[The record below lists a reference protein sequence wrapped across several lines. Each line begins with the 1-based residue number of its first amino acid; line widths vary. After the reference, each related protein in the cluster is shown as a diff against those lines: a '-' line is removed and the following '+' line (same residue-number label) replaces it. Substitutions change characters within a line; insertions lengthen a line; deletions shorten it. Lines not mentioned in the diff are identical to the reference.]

1 MKLFETPLVQ
11 RHWLLVL
18 VTILAA
24 SGCMTSTVEPTVSE
38 PDGKPMTASES
49 VEELTAEPTD
59 LMGEWCRVKK
69 RMVTKY
75 TVKEGKLRIRSG
87 RSGQLLEVDLTCN
100 DDYTVCEARTI
111 RGWGTPVTEI
121 LRLDGEKMNL
131 TRIWGGAWNDKTYNF
146 TYTRCPKW

>member
-1 MKLFETPLVQ
+1 M
-11 RHWLLVL
+11 
-18 VTILAA
+18 
-24 SGCMTSTVEPTVSE
+24 G
-38 PDGKPMTASES
+38 
-49 VEELTAEPTD
+49 

-69 RMVTKY
+69 RMITQY
-75 TVKEGKLRIRSG
+75 TVEEGKLYIRGGRSG
-87 RSGQLLEVDLTCN
+87 RTHEADLTC
-100 DDYTVCEARTI
+100 DEAYTVCEAKTI

>member
-1 MKLFETPLVQ
+1 MKLFETSLVH
-11 RHWLLVL
+11 RHGLLVL

-24 SGCMTSTVEPTVSE
+24 PGCTTTTVEPTVSE
-38 PDGKPMTASES
+38 PNGKSMAASES
-49 VEELTAEPTD
+49 AEELKAGPTD

-87 RSGQLLEVDLTCN
+87 RSGQLLEVALTC
-100 DDYTVCEARTI
+100 DDAYTVCEAKTV

-121 LRLDGEKMNL
+121 LRLDGDEMNL